1 MRAIIAVSLFCMALF
16 AGCAHQT
23 AKGAKYVSLISSE
36 GKRIAGVV
44 PTTEPYTHNGPA
56 ATAWLP
62 NQGARMVDGRIVNG
76 IMIRSWSEAGAA
88 RVQVYG
94 MLVKAGAPA
103 EFTTDDAQLEPVE
116 LGSYL
121 LRPNQT
127 VPIAEMKEL
136 GVEPL
141 MLRY

>member
-1 MRAIIAVSLFCMALF
+1 MKAIIAVSVFCVALL
-16 AGCAHQT
+16 AGCAHH
-23 AKGAKYVSLISSE
+23 AKTGAKYVSLVSAE
-36 GKRIAGVV
+36 GTRIAGVV

-62 NQGARMVDGRIVNG
+62 NKGARAADGRIVNG

-94 MLVKAGAPA
+94 MLTRAGVTA
-103 EFTTDDAQLEPVE
+103 EFTTDDAELESVE

-121 LRPNQT
+121 VRPNQT

-141 MLRY
+141 LLRY